1 MEIKTTMA
9 TCPNGHHYDAARHA
23 SCPYC
28 ASPSAFSSTAPLGGS
43 AAGGFPPTAPVGG
56 SAPGGF
62 PPTAPVSGSAPGGF
76 PPTAPTTSGPNVGN
90 INPFSVET
98 VIGGMEGAPA
108 GLPDPVVGWLV
119 CVKGPS
125 LGMDFRVHAGYN
137 YIGREVGDIRI
148 PGDTRISRQNHAM
161 IAYDGG
167 ENIFVLAPAAGRNLI
182 KVNGKTVL
190 GTVEVHHSDVIAIG
204 ETKLLFIPLCGE
216 KFSWSNPEGS
226 HD

>member
-9 TCPNGHHYDAARHA
+9 TCPNGHHYDAARHT

-28 ASPSAFSSTAPLGGS
+28 APSPGFPSTEPIG
-43 AAGGFPPTAPVGG
+43 AAGGFPPTAPVSGG
-56 SAPGGF
+56 ASGGF
-62 PPTAPVSGSAPGGF
+62 PPTAPVGGGSAPGG
-76 PPTAPTTSGPNVGN
+76 SVGN

-108 GLPDPVVGWLV
+108 GVPDPVVGWLV
-119 CVKGPS
+119 CIKGPS
-125 LGMDFRVHAGYN
+125 IGMDFRVHAGYN

-148 PGDTRISRQNHAM
+148 PGDNRISRQNHAM

-167 ENIFVLAPAAGRNLI
+167 ENLFVLAPAAGRNLI

-190 GTVEVHHSDVIAIG
+190 GTVEVHHFDVIAIG
-204 ETKLLFIPLCGE
+204 DTKLLFVPLCGE
-216 KFSWSNPEGS
+216 RFNWNDPEGS